1 MFPDGKIEN
10 DFARDLDSA
19 AEVAVYAKLPR
30 GFQIPTPVGNYAPDW
45 AVAFRDDS
53 GLKHLFFVAE
63 TKGSL
68 ESFDLRGIEN
78 SKIACAK
85 RLFNQLD
92 LADGTRYEQATTY
105 QTLLDEVKALQ

>member
-1 MFPDGKIEN
+1 M
-10 DFARDLDSA
+10 
-19 AEVAVYAKLPR
+19 
-30 GFQIPTPVGNYAPDW
+30 
-45 AVAFRDDS
+45 AFRDNS
-53 GLKHLFFVAE
+53 GFKHLFFVAE

-85 RLFNQLD
+85 RLFNQLN

>member
-1 MFPDGKIEN
+1 M
-10 DFARDLDSA
+10 
-19 AEVAVYAKLPR
+19 
-30 GFQIPTPVGNYAPDW
+30 
-45 AVAFRDDS
+45 
-53 GLKHLFFVAE
+53 AE